1 MKENVFSNLNAFAG
15 GKGGNNVVMLCVGA
29 AW

>member
-29 AW
+29 A